1 MKPLT
6 QSVFIRFSIVYL
18 YLSETSDPPSSAPCP
33 TSQSPPYALTF
44 HLAQFGFYV
53 SFLKPHSYVM
63 FSLSAPTLCISLAKP
78 QPWWSFTD
86 PPPTPLPI
94 PCLRP
99 WAVGWGWGKTAM
111 EPTLRKFQSPQP
123 HPAVLPIASAKLV
136 SFFFWKKLTETN
148 KKVMSSALYFS
159 K

>member
-18 YLSETSDPPSSAPCP
+18 YVSETSDPPSSAPCP

-53 SFLKPHSYVM
+53 SFLKPHSYIM

-86 PPPTPLPI
+86 PPPPPPNSLPVPLSSGMRLGKDRNGAHPAEI
-94 PCLRP
+94 P
-99 WAVGWGWGKTAM
+99 
-111 EPTLRKFQSPQP
+111 EPTAPP
-123 HPAVLPIASAKLV
+123 CGPAHCQRQV
-136 SFFFWKKLTETN
+136 SLFLFLKETN
-148 KKVMSSALYFS
+148 WN
-159 K
+159 